1 MAARSRPTARSSQK
15 SAARRAAPARKPAR
29 AKAPAPKVRPGTS
42 ASATRANK
50 PPASAPRSTVAQY
63 LALLPPDRRDA
74 IEAVRAAIN
83 ARLPKGYEEGIQYG
97 MVGWYVPHSVYPAGY
112 HCDPQQPVP
121 FAAVASQKNH
131 LSIYLM
137 SIYGDAKHKGW
148 FEKEWKKTGLKLD
161 MGKACIRFKKIED
174 VPLGLLG
181 EAVARVPVAEFI
193 KVYESAFKASGRTR
207 K

>member
-1 MAARSRPTARSSQK
+1 MAARSRPSTSSSRK
-15 SAARRAAPARKPAR
+15 SAASKPAR
-29 AKAPAPKVRPGTS
+29 TRKAARPKADAPRARSGRSTAAARP
-42 ASATRANK
+42 NK

-74 IEAVRAAIN
+74 IEAVRSAIN
-83 ARLPKGYEEGIQYG
+83 ARLPRGYEEGIQYG
-97 MVGWYVPHSVYPAGY
+97 MIGWYVPHSVYPPGY
-112 HCDPQQPVP
+112 HCDPKQPLP

-137 SIYGDAKHKGW
+137 CIYGDAKHKDW

-161 MGKACIRFKKIED
+161 IGKACIRFKKIED

-193 KVYESAFKASGRTR
+193 KVYESAFKPAARKRT
-207 K
+207 